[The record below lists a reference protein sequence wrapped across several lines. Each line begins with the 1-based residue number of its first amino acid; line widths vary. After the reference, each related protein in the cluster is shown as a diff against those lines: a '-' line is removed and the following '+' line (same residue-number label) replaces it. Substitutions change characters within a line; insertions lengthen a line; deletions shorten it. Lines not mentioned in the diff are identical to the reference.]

1 MRLYS
6 FDVLKRRTSGTL
18 RSAAKGMSLLSAS
31 KTAV

>member
-1 MRLYS
+1 MRLS
-6 FDVLKRRTSGTL
+6 FFEMLKWRTYGTL